1 MLVTLNDLFKNI
13 NNNKVKAYG
22 AFNLHCY
29 EMILPFFQASKEIN
43 IPIIMQISTGTAQYI
58 GYKLLADSVKSLS
71 ETSGMDICLH
81 LDHCSKEE
89 SIKEAIDS
97 GFSSVMIDGSSL
109 PIDENIKLTKRVV
122 EFAHSK
128 GVSVEGE
135 IGTIGGNED
144 GIKANIDASMY
155 TEPKDAL
162 RFYKE
167 TEIDAMA
174 ISIGTAHGLYKGKA
188 NISFEKLKEIKELTN
203 APLVLHGGTGVSN
216 EDIKKCVEYGINKVN
231 VGTELNAT
239 WIEKAKETFQN
250 GKFSDSLRNLLIPAN
265 NSIKEVLLDKI
276 KLISL

>member
-13 NNNKVKAYG
+13 NKNKVKAYG

-71 ETSGMDICLH
+71 ETYGMDICLH

-97 GFSSVMIDGSSL
+97 GFSSVMIDGSAL
-109 PIDENIKLTKRVV
+109 PIEYNIKLTKRVV
-122 EFAHSK
+122 EFAHSV

-167 TEIDAMA
+167 TGIDAMA

-239 WIEKAKETFQN
+239 WIEKAKETFKN

-265 NSIKEVLLDKI
+265 NSVKEVLLDKI

>member
-13 NNNKVKAYG
+13 NKNKVKAYG

-81 LDHCSKEE
+81 LDHCSEEE

-97 GFSSVMIDGSSL
+97 GFSSVMIDGSAL
-109 PIDENIKLTKRVV
+109 PIEDNIKLTKRVV
-122 EFAHSK
+122 EFAHSV

-155 TEPKDAL
+155 TESKDAL

-167 TEIDAMA
+167 TLIDAMA
-174 ISIGTAHGLYKGKA
+174 ISIGTAHGLYKEKA

-265 NSIKEVLLDKI
+265 NSVKEVLLDKI

>member
-13 NNNKVKAYG
+13 NKNKVKAYG

>member
-13 NNNKVKAYG
+13 NKNKVKAYG

-97 GFSSVMIDGSSL
+97 GFSSVMIDGSAL
-109 PIDENIKLTKRVV
+109 PIDDNIKLTKRVV
-122 EFAHSK
+122 EFAHGV

-167 TEIDAMA
+167 TGIDAMA

-231 VGTELNAT
+231 VGTELNAA
-239 WIEKAKETFQN
+239 WIEKAKETFKN

-265 NSIKEVLLDKI
+265 NSVKEVLLDKI

>member
-13 NNNKVKAYG
+13 NKNKVKAYG

-58 GYKLLADSVKSLS
+58 GYKLLANSVKSLS

-97 GFSSVMIDGSSL
+97 GFSSVMIDGSAL
-109 PIDENIKLTKRVV
+109 PIEDNIKLTKRVV
-122 EFAHSK
+122 EFAHSV

-167 TEIDAMA
+167 TGIDAMA

-239 WIEKAKETFQN
+239 WIEKAKETFKN

-265 NSIKEVLLDKI
+265 NSVKEVLLDKI

>member
-13 NNNKVKAYG
+13 DKNKVKAYG

-71 ETSGMDICLH
+71 ETSEMDICLH

-162 RFYKE
+162 KFYKE
-167 TEIDAMA
+167 TGIDAMA

-203 APLVLHGGTGVSN
+203 APLVLHGGTGVSD
-216 EDIKKCVEYGINKVN
+216 EDIKKCVEYGIKKVN
-231 VGTELNAT
+231 VGTELTAA

-265 NSIKEVLLDKI
+265 NSVKEVLLNKI

>member
-13 NNNKVKAYG
+13 DKNKVKAYG

-89 SIKEAIDS
+89 SIKEAINS

-203 APLVLHGGTGVSN
+203 APLVLHGGTGVSD
-216 EDIKKCVEYGINKVN
+216 EDIKKCVEYGIKKVN
-231 VGTELNAT
+231 VGTELNVT

-265 NSIKEVLLDKI
+265 NSVKEVLLNKI

>member
-13 NNNKVKAYG
+13 NKNKVKAYG

-97 GFSSVMIDGSSL
+97 GFSSVMIDGSAL
-109 PIDENIKLTKRVV
+109 PIEDNIKLTKRVV
-122 EFAHSK
+122 EFAHSV

-167 TEIDAMA
+167 TLIDAMA

-265 NSIKEVLLDKI
+265 NSVKEVLLDKI

>member
-13 NNNKVKAYG
+13 NKNKVKAYG

-97 GFSSVMIDGSSL
+97 GFSSVMIDGSAL
-109 PIDENIKLTKRVV
+109 PIEDNIKLTKRVV
-122 EFAHSK
+122 EFAHGV

-167 TEIDAMA
+167 TGIDAMA

-239 WIEKAKETFQN
+239 WIEKAKETFKN

-265 NSIKEVLLDKI
+265 NSVKEVLLDKI

>member
-13 NNNKVKAYG
+13 NKNKVKAYG

-89 SIKEAIDS
+89 SIKEAIAS
-97 GFSSVMIDGSSL
+97 GFSSVMIDGSAL
-109 PIDENIKLTKRVV
+109 PIDDNIKLTKRVV
-122 EFAHSK
+122 EFAHSV

-167 TEIDAMA
+167 TGIDAMA
-174 ISIGTAHGLYKGKA
+174 ISIGTSHGLYKGKA

-239 WIEKAKETFQN
+239 WIEKAKETFKN

-265 NSIKEVLLDKI
+265 NSVKEVLLDKI

>member
-13 NNNKVKAYG
+13 NKNKVKAYG

-265 NSIKEVLLDKI
+265 NSVKEVLLDKI

>member
-13 NNNKVKAYG
+13 DKNNIKAYG
-22 AFNLHCY
+22 AFNLHSY
-29 EMILPFFQASKEIN
+29 EMMLPFFQASKEIN

-89 SIKEAIDS
+89 SIKEAINS

-109 PIDENIKLTKRVV
+109 PIEDNIKLTKNVV

-144 GIKANIDASMY
+144 GVKANIDDSMY
-155 TEPKDAL
+155 TEPQDAL
-162 RFYKE
+162 RFFTE
-167 TEIDAMA
+167 TGIDAMA

-188 NISFEKLKEIKELTN
+188 KISFEKLKEIKELTN

-216 EDIKKCVEYGINKVN
+216 EDIKRCVELGIRKVN
-231 VGTELNAT
+231 VGTELNAA

-250 GKFSDSLRNLLIPAN
+250 GKFSDSLRNLLMPAN
-265 NSIKEVLLDKI
+265 NAVKEVLLDKI

>member
-13 NNNKVKAYG
+13 NKNKVKAYG

-81 LDHCSKEE
+81 LDHCSEEE

-97 GFSSVMIDGSSL
+97 GFSSVMIDGSAL
-109 PIDENIKLTKRVV
+109 PIEDNIKLTKRVV
-122 EFAHSK
+122 EFAHSV

-167 TEIDAMA
+167 TLIDAMA

-265 NSIKEVLLDKI
+265 NSVKEVLLDKI

>member
-1 MLVTLNDLFKNI
+1 MLVPLNDLFKNI
-13 NNNKVKAYG
+13 DKNKVKAYG

-29 EMILPFFQASKEIN
+29 EMIIPFFQASKEIN

-155 TEPKDAL
+155 TEPNDAL

-167 TEIDAMA
+167 TGIDAMA

-188 NISFEKLKEIKELTN
+188 KISFEKLKEIKEITN

-216 EDIKKCVEYGINKVN
+216 EDIKKCVEYGIKKVN

-239 WIEKAKETFQN
+239 WIERAKETFQN
-250 GKFSDSLRNLLIPAN
+250 GKFSDSLRNLLIPVN
-265 NSIKEVLLDKI
+265 NSVKEVLLDKI

>member
-13 NNNKVKAYG
+13 DKNKVKAYG

-155 TEPKDAL
+155 TEPNDAL

-167 TEIDAMA
+167 TGIDAMA

-188 NISFEKLKEIKELTN
+188 KISFEKLKEIKEITN

-216 EDIKKCVEYGINKVN
+216 EDIKKCVEYGIKKVN

-239 WIEKAKETFQN
+239 WIERAKETFQN
-250 GKFSDSLRNLLIPAN
+250 GKFSDSLRNLLIPVN
-265 NSIKEVLLDKI
+265 NSVKEVLLDKI

>member
-13 NNNKVKAYG
+13 NKNKVKAYG

-97 GFSSVMIDGSSL
+97 GFSSVMIDGSAL
-109 PIDENIKLTKRVV
+109 PIDDNIKLTKRVV
-122 EFAHSK
+122 EFAHGV

-167 TEIDAMA
+167 TGIDAMA

-239 WIEKAKETFQN
+239 WIEKAKETFKN

-265 NSIKEVLLDKI
+265 NSVKEVLLDKI

>member
-13 NNNKVKAYG
+13 NKNKVKAYG

-97 GFSSVMIDGSSL
+97 GFSSVMIDGSAL
-109 PIDENIKLTKRVV
+109 PIDDNIKLTKRVV
-122 EFAHSK
+122 EFAHSV

-162 RFYKE
+162 RFYEE
-167 TEIDAMA
+167 TGIDAMA

-239 WIEKAKETFQN
+239 WIEKAKETFKN

-265 NSIKEVLLDKI
+265 NSVKEVLLDKI

>member
-13 NNNKVKAYG
+13 DKNKVKAYG

-29 EMILPFFQASKEIN
+29 EMILPFFQSSKEIN

-97 GFSSVMIDGSSL
+97 GFSSVMIDGSAL
-109 PIDENIKLTKRVV
+109 PIEDNIKLTKRVV
-122 EFAHSK
+122 EFAHSV

-167 TEIDAMA
+167 TLIDAMA

-265 NSIKEVLLDKI
+265 NSVKEVLLDKI

>member
-13 NNNKVKAYG
+13 NKNKVKAYG

-71 ETSGMDICLH
+71 ETYGMDICLH

-89 SIKEAIDS
+89 SIKEAINS
-97 GFSSVMIDGSSL
+97 GFSSVMIDGSAL
-109 PIDENIKLTKRVV
+109 PIEDNIKLTKRVV
-122 EFAHSK
+122 EFAHSV

-167 TEIDAMA
+167 TGIDAMA

-239 WIEKAKETFQN
+239 WIEKAKETFKN

-265 NSIKEVLLDKI
+265 NSVKEVLLDKI

>member
-1 MLVTLNDLFKNI
+1 MLVTLTDLFKNI
-13 NNNKVKAYG
+13 DKYKVKAYG

-29 EMILPFFQASKEIN
+29 EMILPFFQASKEMN
-43 IPIIMQISTGTAQYI
+43 VPIIMQISTGTASYI

-71 ETSGMDICLH
+71 ETSNMDICLH

-89 SIKEAIDS
+89 AIKEAINA
-97 GFSSVMIDGSSL
+97 GFSSVMIDGSAL
-109 PIDENIKLTKRVV
+109 PIDKNIEITKRIV

-128 GVSVEGE
+128 NVSVEGE

-144 GIKANIDASMY
+144 GVKANIDESMY
-155 TEPKDAL
+155 TAPEDAL

-167 TEIDAMA
+167 TGIDAMA

-188 NISFEKLKEIKELTN
+188 HINFEKLKTIKELTQ

-216 EDIKKCVEYGINKVN
+216 EDIKKCVEYGMRKVN
-231 VGTELNAT
+231 VGTEINAV
-239 WIEKAKETFQN
+239 WIEKAQETFKT

-265 NSIKEVLLDKI
+265 NAVKDVLIDKI

>member
-1 MLVTLNDLFKNI
+1 MLVTLNDLFRNI
-13 NNNKVKAYG
+13 DKNKVKAYG

-89 SIKEAIDS
+89 SIKEAINS

-203 APLVLHGGTGVSN
+203 APLVLHGGTGVSD
-216 EDIKKCVEYGINKVN
+216 EDIKKCVEYGIKKVN
-231 VGTELNAT
+231 VGTELNVT

-265 NSIKEVLLDKI
+265 NSVKEVLLNKI

>member
-13 NNNKVKAYG
+13 DKNKVKAYG

-89 SIKEAIDS
+89 SIKEAINY

-122 EFAHSK
+122 EFAHSR

-188 NISFEKLKEIKELTN
+188 NISFEKLEEIKELTN
-203 APLVLHGGTGVSN
+203 APLVLHGGTGVSD
-216 EDIKKCVEYGINKVN
+216 EDSK
-231 VGTELNAT
+231 
-239 WIEKAKETFQN
+239 
-250 GKFSDSLRNLLIPAN
+250 
-265 NSIKEVLLDKI
+265 
-276 KLISL
+276 

>member
-13 NNNKVKAYG
+13 NKNKVKAYG

-97 GFSSVMIDGSSL
+97 GFSSVMIDGSAL
-109 PIDENIKLTKRVV
+109 PIEDNIKLTKRVV
-122 EFAHSK
+122 EFAHSV

-167 TEIDAMA
+167 TLIDAMA

-239 WIEKAKETFQN
+239 WIEKARETFQN

-265 NSIKEVLLDKI
+265 NSVKEVLLDKI

>member
-13 NNNKVKAYG
+13 NKNKVKAYG

-97 GFSSVMIDGSSL
+97 GFSSVMIDGSAL
-109 PIDENIKLTKRVV
+109 PIDDNIKLTKRVV
-122 EFAHSK
+122 EFAHGV

-155 TEPKDAL
+155 TAPKDAL

-167 TEIDAMA
+167 TGIDAMA

-239 WIEKAKETFQN
+239 WIEKAKETFKN

-265 NSIKEVLLDKI
+265 NSVKEVLLDKI

>member
-1 MLVTLNDLFKNI
+1 MLVTLTDLFKNI
-13 NNNKVKAYG
+13 DKYKVKAYG

-29 EMILPFFQASKEIN
+29 EMILPFFQASKEMN
-43 IPIIMQISTGTAQYI
+43 VPIIMQISTGTASYI

-71 ETSGMDICLH
+71 ETSNMDICLH

-89 SIKEAIDS
+89 AIKEAINA
-97 GFSSVMIDGSSL
+97 GFSSVMIDGSAL
-109 PIDENIKLTKRVV
+109 PIDKNIEITKRIV

-128 GVSVEGE
+128 NVSVEGE

-144 GIKANIDASMY
+144 GVKANIDETMY
-155 TEPKDAL
+155 TAPEDAL

-167 TEIDAMA
+167 TGIDAMA

-188 NISFEKLKEIKELTN
+188 HINFEKLKTIKELTQ

-216 EDIKKCVEYGINKVN
+216 EDIKKCVEYGMRKVN
-231 VGTELNAT
+231 VGTEINAV
-239 WIEKAKETFQN
+239 WIEKAQETFKT

-265 NSIKEVLLDKI
+265 NAVKDVLIDKI